1 MLALARQGTQSPRL
15 RFALAMA
22 TAVGARVRVSLRI
35 LNAPRTRKPLWFK
48 ADQNYSRPSFRI
60 CASGVG
66 LDALWGEQCVSV
78 VDYLTLSVV
87 SRVNSQKIDDLSVV
101 YLDVPT

>member
-1 MLALARQGTQSPRL
+1 
-15 RFALAMA
+15 MA
-22 TAVGARVRVSLRI
+22 TALGARLSLRI

-60 CASGVG
+60 CAAGVG

-87 SRVNSQKIDDLSVV
+87 SRVNSQKIDDFSVV

>member
-1 MLALARQGTQSPRL
+1 MLALAP
-15 RFALAMA
+15 A
-22 TAVGARVRVSLRI
+22 TATALGARVSLRI

-87 SRVNSQKIDDLSVV
+87 SRVNSQKIDDFSVV

>member
-1 MLALARQGTQSPRL
+1 MLTLARQGTQSPRL
-15 RFALAMA
+15 RFAPAMA
-22 TAVGARVRVSLRI
+22 TALGARVSLRI

-48 ADQNYSRPSFRI
+48 ADQNYSRPNFQNLHV
-60 CASGVG
+60 SGVG
-66 LDALWGEQCVSV
+66 LDVLWGEQCVSV

-87 SRVNSQKIDDLSVV
+87 SRVNSQKIDDFSVV

>member
-1 MLALARQGTQSPRL
+1 
-15 RFALAMA
+15 MA
-22 TAVGARVRVSLRI
+22 TAVGARVSLRI

-60 CASGVG
+60 RASGVG
-66 LDALWGEQCVSV
+66 LDVLWGEQCVSV

-87 SRVNSQKIDDLSVV
+87 SRVNSQKIDDLSVG
-101 YLDVPT
+101 YLDAPT